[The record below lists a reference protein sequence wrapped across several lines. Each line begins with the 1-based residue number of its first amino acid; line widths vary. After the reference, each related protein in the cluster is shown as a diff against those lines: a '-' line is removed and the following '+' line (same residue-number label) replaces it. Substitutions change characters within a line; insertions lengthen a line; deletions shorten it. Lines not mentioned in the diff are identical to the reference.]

1 MNVFGGMIVI
11 LAHPVVFGRAVDD
24 GEAELLFGGAEFE
37 HEIEHHFIDFLGA
50 AVGLV
55 DFVDDNDGLEPD
67 LEGFLQ
73 DKARLGH
80 GTLEGIDEQQAAVG
94 HVEHAFHFTAEVRV
108 TRGVDDVDLGVSI
121 IDRNVFRKYGDAT
134 LAFEIVVVEHE
145 FAGLL
150 IGTEEVSRQQHFVH
164 ERGFTVVYVG
174 DDGDVANVLHL
185 GEC

>member
-1 MNVFGGMIVI
+1 MQV
-11 LAHPVVFGRAVDD
+11 
-24 GEAELLFGGAEFE
+24 
-37 HEIEHHFIDFLGA
+37 
-50 AVGLV
+50 
-55 DFVDDNDGLEPD
+55 
-67 LEGFLQ
+67 
-73 DKARLGH
+73 KARLGH
-80 GTLEGIDEQQAAVG
+80 GAFEGVDEQQAAVG

-150 IGTEEVSRQQHFVH
+150 IGTEEISRQQHFVH
-164 ERGFTVVYVG
+164 ERSLTVVYVG

>member
-1 MNVFGGMIVI
+1 MIVI

-55 DFVDDNDGLEPD
+55 DFVDDNDGLETD

-80 GTLEGIDEQQAAVG
+80 G
-94 HVEHAFHFTAEVRV
+94 
-108 TRGVDDVDLGVSI
+108 
-121 IDRNVFRKYGDAT
+121 
-134 LAFEIVVVEHE
+134 AFE
-145 FAGLL
+145 AS
-150 IGTEEVSRQQHFVH
+150 TSSRQPSAMLSTRSTSPPKS
-164 ERGFTVVYVG
+164 E
-174 DDGDVANVLHL
+174 
-185 GEC
+185 